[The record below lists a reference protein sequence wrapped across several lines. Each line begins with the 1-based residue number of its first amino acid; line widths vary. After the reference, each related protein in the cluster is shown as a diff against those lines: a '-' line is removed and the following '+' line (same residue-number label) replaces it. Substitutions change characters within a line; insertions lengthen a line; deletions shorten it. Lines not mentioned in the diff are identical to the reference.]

1 MKTVWALGLGVS
13 LLLAG
18 CSVWNPLSVRSQ
30 SPDAEEAPIATTRL
44 VGDLAVPYGL
54 HPIVVESVGLVSGLR
69 GTGSDPQPSPQRDV
83 MMREMQR
90 RGIEKPNA
98 LLASSDT
105 SLVLV
110 RAVLRPGIQ
119 KGDAFDVEVRVPSN
133 SETTSL
139 RGGALWTTELNQ
151 LAVMADNRIHRG
163 HAMAS
168 AKGPIMVD
176 PAAGAGG
183 DRVLQ
188 CRGRILGG
196 GVSHLSRPLL
206 LVLKPEHQSVR
217 NSARIQEVVNRRFH
231 TFEHGNKVGV
241 ATAKTDEMIELK
253 VHSRYHDNIERYIRV
268 VRSIPLRESESE
280 RARRLVLLE
289 KQLLDP
295 ITSSRAALQL
305 EALGSP
311 GIDVLK
317 RGLASSDPEV
327 RFYSA
332 ETLAYLDESGVA
344 ESLAKAAERE
354 PAFRVFALAA
364 LSAMEDYDSQ
374 EQLREL
380 LNVPSA
386 ETRYGAFRSLTARRS
401 PDPFVRGEMLGGQF
415 NFHVLPTAGPPMIHI
430 ARTRRPEIV
439 LFGPDQMLQGSLSL
453 EAGNQIMI
461 NSLPSGEIAI
471 AKYVVGEP
479 DQRRLTSPRVEEVI
493 RAIVELGGTYP
504 DVVQALQEAKAGG
517 GLPSRL
523 EVDAL
528 PTAGRT
534 YDRIAK
540 TDESSAPAADR
551 ANSPMPDLFSSSLGG
566 EGASA
571 EEGAGE
577 PGSAA
582 EEGVSADSAEQSK
595 PSGSFFARI
604 MGRDRGGS

>member
-1 MKTVWALGLGVS
+1 MRTVWALGLGVS

-30 SPDAEEAPIATTRL
+30 GSDAEEAPIPAMRL

-54 HPIVVESVGLVSGLR
+54 HPIVVESVGFVSGLR
-69 GTGSDPQPSPQRDV
+69 GTGSDPQPSPERDV
-83 MMREMQR
+83 IMREMQQ

-105 SLVLV
+105 ALVLV

-119 KGDAFDVEVRVPSN
+119 KGDSFDVEVRVPSN

-139 RGGALWTTELNQ
+139 RGGTLWTTELNQ
-151 LAVMADNRIHRG
+151 LAVMPDSRIHRG
-163 HAMAS
+163 HALAA
-168 AKGPIMVD
+168 AKGPVMVD
-176 PAAGAGG
+176 PGAETSG

-196 GVSHLSRPLL
+196 GNSHQSRPLL

-231 TFEHGNKVGV
+231 TFDHGNKVGV

-253 VHSRYHDNIERYIRV
+253 IHSRYHDNIERYIRV

-305 EALGSP
+305 EAIGSQ
-311 GIDVLK
+311 GVEVLK

-332 ETLAYLDESGVA
+332 ETLAYLDETGVA
-344 ESLAKAAERE
+344 EILAEAAERE

-364 LSAMEDYDSQ
+364 LSAMEDYDSK
-374 EQLREL
+374 EQLQQL

-401 PDPFVRGEMLGGQF
+401 PDPLVRGELLGGQF
-415 NFHVLPTAGPPMIHI
+415 SFHVLPTSGSPMIHI

-439 LFGPDQMLQGSLSL
+439 LFGDDQRFQGSLSV
-453 EAGNQIMI
+453 EAGNRIMI
-461 NSLPSGEIAI
+461 NSLPSGEIAV
-471 AKYVVGEP
+471 ARYVVGEP
-479 DQRRLTSPRVEEVI
+479 DQRRLTSPRVDEVI

-504 DVVQALQEAKAGG
+504 DVVQALQEAKAAG
-517 GLPSRL
+517 GLASRL

-528 PTAGRT
+528 PTAGRI
-534 YDRIAK
+534 YERLVK
-540 TDESSAPAADR
+540 SNSGNDEAPGR
-551 ANSPMPDLFSSSLGG
+551 ATSPIPDLFSSSLGG
-566 EGASA
+566 EEGSSA
-571 EEGAGE
+571 ERAEESAGAVEGA
-577 PGSAA
+577 
-582 EEGVSADSAEQSK
+582 VSADSAKK
-595 PSGSFFARI
+595 PKRSWSLFDRI
-604 MGRDRGGS
+604 RGRDRS